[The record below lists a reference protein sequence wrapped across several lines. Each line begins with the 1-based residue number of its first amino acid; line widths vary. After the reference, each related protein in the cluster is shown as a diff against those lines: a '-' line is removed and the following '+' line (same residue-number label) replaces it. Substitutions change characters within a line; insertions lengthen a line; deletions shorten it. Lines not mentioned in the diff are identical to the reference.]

1 MCFTHWSEDGKFCSS
16 CGEPT
21 PEKEV
26 GKAMKKNKTLAV
38 YLTNG
43 GVAYFENVRDFVVN
57 DVAIGYKYSD
67 IQSEVEREAYF
78 FNANI
83 TGFTLEID
91 EESEEGKNAKTK

>member
-16 CGEPT
+16 CEEPT